1 MRHRKGSSFT
11 GRRRHSGRLLRWF
24 LLAALV
30 LVVLAG
36 AYGCAVQRLVYSA
49 RGTVIFLPSG
59 ALPFY

>member
-1 MRHRKGSSFT
+1 MRHRKGSSFP
-11 GRRRHSGRLLRWF
+11 GRRRHSRRLLRGL

-30 LVVLAG
+30 LLVLSC